1 MPSVLPSGF
10 DTGEMFAT
18 FGAYYIHILNLV
30 GFVLGTQVAWLNISV
45 TTMMRILIF
54 LVIDTF
60 VFTFGKIMYLGME
73 HVKSINL
80 GS

>member
-1 MPSVLPSGF
+1 MASQ
-10 DTGEMFAT
+10 FA
-18 FGAYYIHILNLV
+18 L
-30 GFVLGTQVAWLNISV
+30 
-45 TTMMRILIF
+45 ILIF